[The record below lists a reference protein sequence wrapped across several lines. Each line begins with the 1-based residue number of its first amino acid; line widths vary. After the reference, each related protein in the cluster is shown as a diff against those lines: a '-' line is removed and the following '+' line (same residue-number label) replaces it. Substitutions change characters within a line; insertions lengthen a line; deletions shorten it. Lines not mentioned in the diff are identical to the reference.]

1 VEVTNGYCSSSDTV
15 KVLINELP
23 VQPFLPNY
31 FYCFEANPE
40 PFYLNAKNEG
50 CTYLWSSDSTSRLLR
65 IDAPGTYSVWITTPE
80 GCALE
85 FETEF
90 EQECQEA
97 IYAPN
102 SFTPD
107 GDGINDAWFVYG
119 VDVVN
124 YHIQIF
130 NRWGEQFFESKDIR
144 IPWLGQRRDGNQYV
158 DSEVY
163 DYIIRYQ
170 KVDDDG
176 ALSPEII
183 LRGSISLIR

>member
-1 VEVTNGYCSSSDTV
+1 
-15 KVLINELP
+15 
-23 VQPFLPNY
+23 
-31 FYCFEANPE
+31 
-40 PFYLNAKNEG
+40 
-50 CTYLWSSDSTSRLLR
+50 
-65 IDAPGTYSVWITTPE
+65 
-80 GCALE
+80 
-85 FETEF
+85 
-90 EQECQEA
+90 
-97 IYAPN
+97 
-102 SFTPD
+102 
-107 GDGINDAWFVYG
+107 

-144 IPWLGQRRDGNQYV
+144 IPWLGQRRDGDQYV